1 MIRKVRRGDGGEA
14 LLLDTGVDEVVT
26 GADDGL
32 GVSEERR
39 LRVMKDEH
47 QRRR

>member
-14 LLLDTGVDEVVT
+14 LLLDTGVD
-26 GADDGL
+26 DGL

-39 LRVMKDEH
+39 LRVMKDEY